1 MYQSRHHHVWML
13 IRRREHF
20 KNSDEPYALK
30 VAGENLYV
38 LTSSQD
44 MRTVRENISTL
55 SRYELTRDFII
66 ALGLKPTVG
75 KAIGTSSTQS
85 DTLSLLLRSGALQN
99 PFTQVAGNVNLEK
112 QSRILDQPL
121 NSLRDDF
128 IRHIEKSMQWNCLSA
143 KYTHFTN
150 IDEKE
155 ISLLGWCREVMVN
168 AVTRSYFDEALL
180 QIEPNLSQIVFDF
193 DNETCRSITNYPCK
207 LENLSSAA
215 KEKGIA
221 AFTAYLKLPKIQRAG
236 EAQFVRDLEEEYR
249 QLGLD
254 EENLAP
260 LMMIVYW
267 V

>member
-1 MYQSRHHHVWML
+1 MWML
-13 IRRREHF
+13 ISRRKHF

-30 VAGENLYV
+30 VAGEKLYV
-38 LTSSQD
+38 LTSPRD
-44 MRTVRENISTL
+44 MRTVRENTSTL

-75 KAIGTSSTQS
+75 KEICRSSTQS
-85 DTLSLLLRSGALQN
+85 DTLSLLLRSGALQK
-99 PFTQVAGNVNLEK
+99 PVIQVAGNNVET
-112 QSRILDQPL
+112 QIPILDQPL
-121 NSLRDDF
+121 NSLRDEF
-128 IRHIEKSMQWNCLSA
+128 IWHIEQSMNWNCLSA

-155 ISLLGWCREVMVN
+155 ISLLGWCRDVMVN
-168 AVTRSYFDEALL
+168 AATRSYFDEALL

-193 DNETCRSITNYPCK
+193 DNETCRSITKYPRK

-221 AFTAYLKLPKIQRAG
+221 AFTAYLKLSKLQRAG

-254 EENLAP
+254 DENLAP